1 MFIDVIYYL
10 KMMH

>member
-10 KMMH
+10 KIMH